1 MSDFFYPVTRSK
13 AEMEIKKSKFI
24 SYVFPCFDEI
34 QAKDKIKELKLENK
48 NAAHV
53 VHGFAA
59 GFNKNFTKGMS
70 DDGEPSGTAGKPV
83 LSIIEGKCLVNILV
97 VVVRYFGGI
106 KLGTGGLVKAYS
118 DSANLAIQKAEFKK
132 FVHEKKVKVFFPYE
146 HLGPVLG
153 YLKSEKVRA
162 ENEEYTDNVEF
173 CLFIKEE
180 MFDEVLLKLKDI
192 TSGALKAVPEG
203 F

>member
-1 MSDFFYPVTRSK
+1 MSDFFYPVSKSK
-13 AEMEIKKSKFI
+13 AETEIKKSKFI

-53 VHGFAA
+53 VNGFAV

-83 LSIIEGKCLVNILV
+83 LSIIEGRCLVNILIV
-97 VVVRYFGGI
+97 VIRYFGGI

-118 DSANLAIQKAEFKK
+118 DSASLAIQKAEFKK
-132 FVHEKKVKVFFPYE
+132 FVHEKKVKVFFPYDY
-146 HLGPVLG
+146 LGSVLG
-153 YLKSEKVRA
+153 YLKSEKIRI
-162 ENEEYTDNVEF
+162 ENENYSENVEF
-173 CLFIKEE
+173 CIFIKKED
-180 MFDEVLLKLKDI
+180 FDEVLLKLKDI
-192 TSGALKAVPEG
+192 TSGNVD
-203 F
+203 FSNMQ